1 MDTSG
6 SLLTSIR
13 VVCRSHPRIYTL
25 DHVLQK
31 LDEFLFPSQKLTLPR
46 CVQHCSARLFTR
58 VLISLDNDKTRCKFE
73 KLQQYRLAMLAAAE
87 LGQLW
92 MVQQL
97 YRRHPAALNGA
108 TALAAGQ
115 SGHLPLI
122 QWVNETKCHLMT
134 MNFYAAVYK
143 AFKTSASRGDLPTV
157 QWFVNNFSNV
167 VFDISIPAE
176 EGQLEVTKWVLEQG
190 RYRCRFDVADDVAE
204 RGDLEM
210 MQFLVNHALVE
221 GPSSAPDLAA
231 EFGHLELWLYESCD
245 EQCSPAAMAGAA
257 KNCHVEVIKWLFNFC
272 ALKCPTY
279 VMMNAVAT
287 GNFEMLE
294 FLKNSMQLDCCSVTT
309 AGIVAV
315 MDPQEEVIQWL
326 TENYPEG

>member
-92 MVQQL
+92 VVQQL

-122 QWVNETKCHLMT
+122 QWVNETMCHLMT

-190 RYRCRFDVADDVAE
+190 RYSGYTRAVMSNARP
-204 RGDLEM
+204 L
-210 MQFLVNHALVE
+210 Q
-221 GPSSAPDLAA
+221 
-231 EFGHLELWLYESCD
+231 W
-245 EQCSPAAMAGAA
+245 Q
-257 KNCHVEVIKWLFNFC
+257 
-272 ALKCPTY
+272 CPTY

-294 FLKNSMQLDCCSVTT
+294 FLKNSMQLDCRSVTT

-326 TENYPEG
+326 TENYPEGDNVPV